1 MSNHIFHYRLKKLKR
16 AFLIWITLISLLINL
31 WIDNIRF
38 TIFQTN
44 SHEKSRVQIK
54 RARGFTNQLIELGS
68 AFIKIGQLLSARPD
82 LIPNTWI
89 QELSKLQDQVPNFSF
104 TQVEEIIRNELG
116 SKFNEIDQIICD
128 PVGSASL
135 AQVHRATL
143 KDCKK
148 VVFKIKRARWFTNQL
163 IELGSAFIKIGQL
176 LSARPDLIPNTWI
189 QELSKL
195 QDQVPNFSF
204 AQVEETIR
212 DELGSK
218 FNDIDQIICDPVGS
232 ASLAQVHR
240 ATLKDGKK
248 VVFKVQR
255 PNLKELFII
264 DLGIMQQIAGLLQK
278 NKNWSRG
285 RNWVEIAKECRKV
298 LMKELDFNC
307 EAQYAARFRQQFLD
321 DENVEVPEVIWDMS
335 SEKVLCLSY
344 VEGTKISD
352 LEKLKSQEID
362 LSKIAEIGAISYL
375 KQLVNYGFFHADPH
389 PGNLAV
395 SSEGKL
401 IFYDFGMMGN
411 ISNNLQTRLGGMVKA
426 AALRDASS
434 LVSQLQQAGLIS
446 KDIDVGPVRRLV
458 RLMLKEALTPPF
470 SPNIIEKLSGDL
482 YELVYETPFQLPVD
496 LIFVMRA
503 LSTFEGVG
511 RMLDPGFNLVSVTKP
526 YLIELMTSNNQS
538 PNDLI
543 NQFGRQ
549 VGELGS
555 KAVGIPKRIDESL
568 ERLEQGDLQL
578 QIRMGESDRQF
589 KKMFTAQKTL
599 GHSILIGS
607 LSIASALLVTSK
619 QNNFALLPLLFAI
632 PISID
637 WIKCQL
643 SMRKGSRLEKLKR

>member
-1 MSNHIFHYRLKKLKR
+1 MSYHILHYRLKKFKR
-16 AFLIWITLISLLINL
+16 AFFIWITLISLLIKL
-31 WIDNIRF
+31 WVDNIIF
-38 TIFQTN
+38 TIFQTKSN
-44 SHEKSRVQIK
+44 VKSRIQIK
-54 RARGFTNQLIELGS
+54 RARWFTNQLIKLGS

-82 LIPNTWI
+82 LIP
-89 QELSKLQDQVPNFSF
+89 
-104 TQVEEIIRNELG
+104 
-116 SKFNEIDQIICD
+116 
-128 PVGSASL
+128 
-135 AQVHRATL
+135 H
-143 KDCKK
+143 
-148 VVFKIKRARWFTNQL
+148 
-163 IELGSAFIKIGQL
+163 
-176 LSARPDLIPNTWI
+176 TWI

-204 AQVEETIR
+204 ARVEETIR
-212 DELGSK
+212 EELGSK
-218 FNDIDQIICDPVGS
+218 FNEIDQIICDPVGS

-285 RNWVEIAKECRKV
+285 RNWVEIAKECRKI

-321 DENVEVPEVIWDMS
+321 DENIEVPEVIWNMS

-344 VEGTKISD
+344 LEGTKISD
-352 LEKLKSQEID
+352 LEKLQSQEID
-362 LSKIAEIGAISYL
+362 LPKIAEIGAISYL

-395 SSEGKL
+395 SDKGKL

-434 LVSQLQQAGLIS
+434 LVSQLQRAGLIS

-526 YLIELMTSNNQS
+526 YLIELMTSNNQT

-607 LSIASALLVTSK
+607 LSIASALLVSNK
-619 QNNFALLPLLFAI
+619 QNNFALLPLFFAL

-637 WIKCQL
+637 WIKCQF

>member
-1 MSNHIFHYRLKKLKR
+1 MSYHVLHYRLKKLKR
-16 AFLIWITLISLLINL
+16 SFLIWITLISLLLNL

-38 TIFQTN
+38 TIFQTKN
-44 SHEKSRVQIK
+44 NEKSRVQ
-54 RARGFTNQLIELGS
+54 
-68 AFIKIGQLLSARPD
+68 
-82 LIPNTWI
+82 
-89 QELSKLQDQVPNFSF
+89 
-104 TQVEEIIRNELG
+104 
-116 SKFNEIDQIICD
+116 
-128 PVGSASL
+128 
-135 AQVHRATL
+135 
-143 KDCKK
+143 
-148 VVFKIKRARWFTNQL
+148 IKRARWFTNQL
-163 IELGSAFIKIGQL
+163 IKLGSAFIKIGQL

-212 DELGSK
+212 NELGSK
-218 FNDIDQIICDPVGS
+218 FNKIDQIICDPVGS

-321 DENVEVPEVIWDMS
+321 DENIEVPKVIWDMS

-375 KQLVNYGFFHADPH
+375 KQLVNCGFFHADPH

-426 AALRDASS
+426 AALKDASS

-446 KDIDVGPVRRLV
+446 KDIDIGPVRRLV

-607 LSIASALLVTSK
+607 LSIASALLVTNK
-619 QNNFALLPLLFAI
+619 QNNFALLPLFFAL

>member
-1 MSNHIFHYRLKKLKR
+1 MRNHIFLNQIKKIKR
-16 AFLIWITLISLLINL
+16 GFLIWRTLILLLINL
-31 WIDNIRF
+31 WLDNLRF
-38 TIFQTN
+38 KIFQTDR
-44 SHEKSRVQIK
+44 EKKNKVQIK
-54 RARGFTNQLIELGS
+54 RAKWFTNQLIQLGS

-82 LIPNTWI
+82 LIPNNWI
-89 QELSKLQDQVPNFSF
+89 KELSRLQDQVPEFSYPK
-104 TQVEEIIRNELG
+104 VEEIIKKELG
-116 SKFNEIDQIICD
+116 EKFSEINQINAVPI
-128 PVGSASL
+128 GSASL
-135 AQVHRATL
+135 AQVHKATL
-143 KDCKK
+143 K
-148 VVFKIKRARWFTNQL
+148 
-163 IELGSAFIKIGQL
+163 
-176 LSARPDLIPNTWI
+176 
-189 QELSKL
+189 
-195 QDQVPNFSF
+195 
-204 AQVEETIR
+204 
-212 DELGSK
+212 
-218 FNDIDQIICDPVGS
+218 ND
-232 ASLAQVHR
+232 
-240 ATLKDGKK
+240 KE

-255 PNLKELFII
+255 PNLKNLFII
-264 DLGIMQQIAGLLQK
+264 DLKIMQQIAFLLQK

-321 DENVEVPEVIWDMS
+321 DQNIEVPEVIWDMS
-335 SEKVLCLSY
+335 SDKVLCLSY
-344 VEGTKISD
+344 LEGIKISD
-352 LEKLKSQEID
+352 IENLQSKNID
-362 LSKIAEIGAISYL
+362 LPKIAEIGAVSYL
-375 KQLVNYGFFHADPH
+375 KQLVNFGFFHADPH

-395 SSEGKL
+395 STSGKL

-411 ISNNLQTRLGGMVKA
+411 ISNNLQVRLGSMVQA

-446 KDIDVGPVRRLV
+446 KGIDIGPVRRLV

-511 RMLDPGFNLVSVTKP
+511 RMLDPGFNLVSITKP
-526 YLIELMTSNNQS
+526 YLIELMTSNNQT

-589 KKMFTAQKTL
+589 KKMFTAQKSL

-607 LSIASALLVTSK
+607 LSIASALLVSNK
-619 QNNFALLPLLFAI
+619 QNNLAILPLIFAM

-643 SMRKGSRLEKLKR
+643 NMRKGTRLEKLKK

>member
-1 MSNHIFHYRLKKLKR
+1 MSYHNIDFRLKRLKR
-16 AFLIWITLISLLINL
+16 GFLIWITLISLLINL
-31 WIDNIRF
+31 WLDNIRF
-38 TIFQTN
+38 TIFQTK
-44 SHEKSRVQIK
+44 SSKKSRVQIK
-54 RARGFTNQLIELGS
+54 RAKWFTNQLIKLGS

-104 TQVEEIIRNELG
+104 QQVEETIRKELG
-116 SKFNEIDQIICD
+116 SKSDEIDQIISE

-143 KDCKK
+143 K
-148 VVFKIKRARWFTNQL
+148 N
-163 IELGSAFIKIGQL
+163 
-176 LSARPDLIPNTWI
+176 
-189 QELSKL
+189 
-195 QDQVPNFSF
+195 
-204 AQVEETIR
+204 
-212 DELGSK
+212 
-218 FNDIDQIICDPVGS
+218 
-232 ASLAQVHR
+232 
-240 ATLKDGKK
+240 GKK

-285 RNWVEIAKECRKV
+285 RNWVEIAKECKKV
-298 LMKELDFNC
+298 LLKELDFNC

-321 DENVEVPEVIWDMS
+321 DENIEVPEVIWDMS

-344 VEGTKISD
+344 LEGTKISD
-352 LEKLKSQEID
+352 LKKLETKGID
-362 LSKIAEIGAISYL
+362 LPKIAEIGAISYL

-395 SSEGKL
+395 SNTGKL

-411 ISNNLQTRLGGMVKA
+411 ISNNLQTSLGAMVKA

-446 KDIDVGPVRRLV
+446 KDIDIGPVRRLV

-526 YLIELMTSNNQS
+526 YLIELMTSNNQT

-607 LSIASALLVTSK
+607 LSIASALLVTNK
-619 QNNFALLPLLFAI
+619 QNNFALLPLFFAL

>member
-1 MSNHIFHYRLKKLKR
+1 MSYYIFHYRLKKLKR

-38 TIFQTN
+38 TIFQTKN
-44 SHEKSRVQIK
+44 NEKSRVQIK
-54 RARGFTNQLIELGS
+54 RARWFTNELIKLGS

-104 TQVEEIIRNELG
+104 LQVQDTIRDELG
-116 SKFNEIDQIICD
+116 SKFNEIDQII
-128 PVGSASL
+128 
-135 AQVHRATL
+135 R
-143 KDCKK
+143 
-148 VVFKIKRARWFTNQL
+148 
-163 IELGSAFIKIGQL
+163 
-176 LSARPDLIPNTWI
+176 
-189 QELSKL
+189 
-195 QDQVPNFSF
+195 
-204 AQVEETIR
+204 
-212 DELGSK
+212 
-218 FNDIDQIICDPVGS
+218 DPVGS

-607 LSIASALLVTSK
+607 LSIASALLVTNK
-619 QNNFALLPLLFAI
+619 QNNFALLPLFFAL

>member
-1 MSNHIFHYRLKKLKR
+1 MSYHILHYRLKKLKR
-16 AFLIWITLISLLINL
+16 AFLIWITLILLLINL
-31 WIDNIRF
+31 WIDDIRF
-38 TIFQTN
+38 TIFQTKSN
-44 SHEKSRVQIK
+44 EKNRVQ
-54 RARGFTNQLIELGS
+54 
-68 AFIKIGQLLSARPD
+68 
-82 LIPNTWI
+82 
-89 QELSKLQDQVPNFSF
+89 
-104 TQVEEIIRNELG
+104 
-116 SKFNEIDQIICD
+116 
-128 PVGSASL
+128 
-135 AQVHRATL
+135 
-143 KDCKK
+143 
-148 VVFKIKRARWFTNQL
+148 IKRARWFTNQL
-163 IELGSAFIKIGQL
+163 IKLGSAFIKIGQL

-204 AQVEETIR
+204 AQVEEIIR

-218 FNDIDQIICDPVGS
+218 FNEIDQIICDPVGS

-321 DENVEVPEVIWDMS
+321 DENVEIPEVIWDMS
-335 SEKVLCLSY
+335 TEKVLCLSY
-344 VEGTKISD
+344 LEGTKISD
-352 LEKLKSQEID
+352 LEKLQSQEID
-362 LSKIAEIGAISYL
+362 LPKIAEIGAISYL

-395 SSEGKL
+395 SNEGKL

-434 LVSQLQQAGLIS
+434 LVGQLQQAGLIS

-526 YLIELMTSNNQS
+526 YLIELMTSNNQT

-607 LSIASALLVTSK
+607 LSIASALLITNK
-619 QNNFALLPLLFAI
+619 QNNFALLPLFFAL

>member
-1 MSNHIFHYRLKKLKR
+1 MVYYIFNKTIKKLKR
-16 AFLIWITLISLLINL
+16 GFLIWRTLITLLIFLWLDNL
-31 WIDNIRF
+31 RF
-38 TIFQTN
+38 TFFRNNINFKN
-44 SHEKSRVQIK
+44 KIQIK
-54 RARGFTNQLIELGS
+54 RARWFTNQLIKLGS

-89 QELSKLQDQVPNFSF
+89 QELSKLQDQVPQFPF
-104 TQVEEIIRNELG
+104 TQVKKIIQEELG
-116 SKFNEIDQIICD
+116 SKF
-128 PVGSASL
+128 S
-135 AQVHRATL
+135 
-143 KDCKK
+143 
-148 VVFKIKRARWFTNQL
+148 
-163 IELGSAFIKIGQL
+163 
-176 LSARPDLIPNTWI
+176 
-189 QELSKL
+189 
-195 QDQVPNFSF
+195 
-204 AQVEETIR
+204 
-212 DELGSK
+212 
-218 FNDIDQIICDPVGS
+218 DIDQIMSEPIGS

-240 ATLKDGKK
+240 ATLKDGKD
-248 VVFKVQR
+248 VILKVQR

-264 DLGIMQQIAGLLQK
+264 DLGIMQQIASLLQK
-278 NKNWSRG
+278 NKKWSKG
-285 RNWVEIAKECRKV
+285 RNWIEISKECKKV

-321 DENVEVPEVIWDMS
+321 DENIDVPEVIWDMS
-335 SEKVLCLSY
+335 SERVLCLSY
-344 VEGTKISD
+344 LEGTKISD
-352 LEKLKSQEID
+352 LPKLKTLNID
-362 LSKIAEIGAISYL
+362 LPKIAEIGAISYL
-375 KQLVNYGFFHADPH
+375 KQLVNFGFFHADPH

-395 SSEGKL
+395 SISGKL

-411 ISNNLQTRLGGMVKA
+411 ISNNLQASLGGMVKA
-426 AALRDASS
+426 AALRDAST
-434 LVSQLQQAGLIS
+434 LVSQLQDAGLIS
-446 KDIDVGPVRRLV
+446 KEIDIGPVRRLV

-470 SPNIIEKLSGDL
+470 SPNIIQKLSGDL

-511 RMLDPGFNLVSVTKP
+511 KMLDPGFNLVSITKP
-526 YLIELMTSNNQS
+526 YLIELMTSSNQT

-549 VGELGS
+549 VGEISS

-607 LSIASALLVTSK
+607 LSISSALLVSNK
-619 QNNFALLPLLFAI
+619 QNNFALLPLIFAM

-643 SMRKGSRLEKLKR
+643 RMRKGSRIDRLKN

>member
-1 MSNHIFHYRLKKLKR
+1 MKR
-16 AFLIWITLISLLINL
+16 NIIQNQIKRIKRGFLIWKTLIILLLNL
-31 WIDNIRF
+31 WFDNLLF
-38 TIFQTN
+38 SIFQT
-44 SHEKSRVQIK
+44 SRDKKNEIQIK
-54 RARGFTNQLIELGS
+54 RARWFTDQLIKLGS

-89 QELSKLQDQVPNFSF
+89 QELSKLQDQVPQFSF
-104 TQVEEIIRNELG
+104 MKVEETIKSELG
-116 SKFNEIDQIICD
+116 RKFSEINQIIEA
-128 PVGSASL
+128 PIGSASL

-143 KDCKK
+143 K
-148 VVFKIKRARWFTNQL
+148 N
-163 IELGSAFIKIGQL
+163 
-176 LSARPDLIPNTWI
+176 
-189 QELSKL
+189 
-195 QDQVPNFSF
+195 
-204 AQVEETIR
+204 
-212 DELGSK
+212 
-218 FNDIDQIICDPVGS
+218 
-232 ASLAQVHR
+232 
-240 ATLKDGKK
+240 GKE

-255 PNLKELFII
+255 PNLKDLFII
-264 DLGIMQQIAGLLQK
+264 DLNIMQQIAYLLQK

-321 DENVEVPEVIWDMS
+321 DENVEVPSVIWAMS

-344 VEGTKISD
+344 LEGTKISD
-352 LEKLKSQEID
+352 LSKLQTKNID
-362 LSKIAEIGAISYL
+362 LPKIAEIGAVSYL
-375 KQLVNYGFFHADPH
+375 KQLVNFGFFHADPH

-395 SSEGKL
+395 SNDGKL

-411 ISNNLQTRLGGMVKA
+411 ISYNLQTRLGAMVKA
-426 AALRDASS
+426 AALRDASE
-434 LVSQLQQAGLIS
+434 LVIQLQEAGLIS
-446 KDIDVGPVRRLV
+446 KDIEIGPVRRLV

-503 LSTFEGVG
+503 LTTFEGVG

-526 YLIELMTSNNQS
+526 YLIALMTSNNQT

-607 LSIASALLVTSK
+607 LSIASALLVSNK
-619 QNNFALLPLLFAI
+619 QDNFALLPLIFAL
-632 PISID
+632 PITID

-643 SMRKGSRLEKLKR
+643 VMRKGSRLEKLKG

>member
-1 MSNHIFHYRLKKLKR
+1 MSYHIFNYRLKKLKR
-16 AFLIWITLISLLINL
+16 AFLIWITLILLLINL

-38 TIFQTN
+38 TIFQTKN
-44 SHEKSRVQIK
+44 NEKSRVQIQ
-54 RARGFTNQLIELGS
+54 RARWFTNQLIKLGS

-104 TQVEEIIRNELG
+104 E
-116 SKFNEIDQIICD
+116 
-128 PVGSASL
+128 
-135 AQVHRATL
+135 
-143 KDCKK
+143 
-148 VVFKIKRARWFTNQL
+148 
-163 IELGSAFIKIGQL
+163 
-176 LSARPDLIPNTWI
+176 
-189 QELSKL
+189 
-195 QDQVPNFSF
+195 
-204 AQVEETIR
+204 QVEETIR
-212 DELGSK
+212 DELGTK
-218 FNDIDQIICDPVGS
+218 FNEIDQIISEPVGS

-285 RNWVEIAKECRKV
+285 RNWVEIARECRKV

-344 VEGTKISD
+344 LEGTKISD
-352 LEKLKSQEID
+352 LEKLQSQEID
-362 LSKIAEIGAISYL
+362 LPKIAEIGAISYL

-395 SSEGKL
+395 SNEGKL

-607 LSIASALLVTSK
+607 LSIASALLVTNK
-619 QNNFALLPLLFAI
+619 QNNFALLPLFFAL

>member
-1 MSNHIFHYRLKKLKR
+1 MSYNILHHHLKKLKR

-38 TIFQTN
+38 TIFQTKSN
-44 SHEKSRVQIK
+44 EKSRIQIK
-54 RARGFTNQLIELGS
+54 RARWFTNQLIKLGS

-89 QELSKLQDQVPNFSF
+89 KELSKLQDQVPNFSF
-104 TQVEEIIRNELG
+104 TDVEEIIREELG
-116 SKFNEIDQIICD
+116 SKFNQ
-128 PVGSASL
+128 
-135 AQVHRATL
+135 
-143 KDCKK
+143 
-148 VVFKIKRARWFTNQL
+148 
-163 IELGSAFIKIGQL
+163 
-176 LSARPDLIPNTWI
+176 
-189 QELSKL
+189 
-195 QDQVPNFSF
+195 
-204 AQVEETIR
+204 
-212 DELGSK
+212 
-218 FNDIDQIICDPVGS
+218 IDQIICDPVGS

-607 LSIASALLVTSK
+607 LSIASALLVTNK
-619 QNNFALLPLLFAI
+619 QNNFALLPLFFAL

>member
-1 MSNHIFHYRLKKLKR
+1 MSYNILHYRLKKLKR
-16 AFLIWITLISLLINL
+16 ACLIWITLISLLINL

-38 TIFQTN
+38 AIFQTKSN
-44 SHEKSRVQIK
+44 EKNRIQIK
-54 RARGFTNQLIELGS
+54 RARWFTNQLIKLGS

-104 TQVEEIIRNELG
+104 TQVEEIIREELG
-116 SKFNEIDQIICD
+116 SKFNKIDQIICD

-135 AQVHRATL
+135 AQVHR
-143 KDCKK
+143 
-148 VVFKIKRARWFTNQL
+148 
-163 IELGSAFIKIGQL
+163 S
-176 LSARPDLIPNTWI
+176 
-189 QELSKL
+189 
-195 QDQVPNFSF
+195 
-204 AQVEETIR
+204 
-212 DELGSK
+212 
-218 FNDIDQIICDPVGS
+218 
-232 ASLAQVHR
+232 
-240 ATLKDGKK
+240 TLKDGKK

-307 EAQYAARFRQQFLD
+307 EAQYAARFRQQFID
-321 DENVEVPEVIWDMS
+321 DESVEVPEVLWDMS
-335 SEKVLCLSY
+335 CEKVLCLSY
-344 VEGTKISD
+344 LEGTKISD
-352 LEKLKSQEID
+352 LEKLQSQEID
-362 LSKIAEIGAISYL
+362 LTKIAEIGAISYL

-395 SSEGKL
+395 SNEGKL

-434 LVSQLQQAGLIS
+434 LVIQLQQAGLIS

-526 YLIELMTSNNQS
+526 YLIELMTSNNQT

-578 QIRMGESDRQF
+578 QRSSKYHLALGV
-589 KKMFTAQKTL
+589 TL
-599 GHSILIGS
+599 PGY
-607 LSIASALLVTSK
+607 
-619 QNNFALLPLLFAI
+619 LP
-632 PISID
+632 S
-637 WIKCQL
+637 
-643 SMRKGSRLEKLKR
+643 

>member
-1 MSNHIFHYRLKKLKR
+1 MSYHILHYRLKQLKR
-16 AFLIWITLISLLINL
+16 AFVIWTTLISLLINL

-38 TIFQTN
+38 TIFQTKSN
-44 SHEKSRVQIK
+44 EKSRVQIK
-54 RARGFTNQLIELGS
+54 RARWFTNQLIKLGS

-104 TQVEEIIRNELG
+104 TQVEETIRNELG
-116 SKFNEIDQIICD
+116 SKFNEIDQII
-128 PVGSASL
+128 S
-135 AQVHRATL
+135 
-143 KDCKK
+143 
-148 VVFKIKRARWFTNQL
+148 
-163 IELGSAFIKIGQL
+163 
-176 LSARPDLIPNTWI
+176 
-189 QELSKL
+189 
-195 QDQVPNFSF
+195 
-204 AQVEETIR
+204 
-212 DELGSK
+212 
-218 FNDIDQIICDPVGS
+218 DPVGS

-307 EAQYAARFRQQFLD
+307 EAQYAARFRQQFID
-321 DENVEVPEVIWDMS
+321 DESVEVPEVIWDMS

-434 LVSQLQQAGLIS
+434 LVNQLQQAGRIS

-607 LSIASALLVTSK
+607 LSIASALLVTNK
-619 QNNFALLPLLFAI
+619 QNNFALLPLFFAL

>member
-1 MSNHIFHYRLKKLKR
+1 MSYHVLHYRLKKLKR
-16 AFLIWITLISLLINL
+16 AFLIWLTLILLLINL

-38 TIFQTN
+38 KIFQTKN
-44 SHEKSRVQIK
+44 NKKSRVQI
-54 RARGFTNQLIELGS
+54 Q
-68 AFIKIGQLLSARPD
+68 
-82 LIPNTWI
+82 
-89 QELSKLQDQVPNFSF
+89 
-104 TQVEEIIRNELG
+104 
-116 SKFNEIDQIICD
+116 
-128 PVGSASL
+128 
-135 AQVHRATL
+135 
-143 KDCKK
+143 
-148 VVFKIKRARWFTNQL
+148 RARWFTNQL
-163 IELGSAFIKIGQL
+163 IKLGSAFIKIGQL

-212 DELGSK
+212 NELGSK
-218 FNDIDQIICDPVGS
+218 FNEIDQIICDPVGS

-607 LSIASALLVTSK
+607 LSIASALLVTNK
-619 QNNFALLPLLFAI
+619 QNNFALLPLFFAL

>member
-1 MSNHIFHYRLKKLKR
+1 MSFHIFHYRFKKLKR
-16 AFLIWITLISLLINL
+16 ASLIWITLISLLINL

-38 TIFQTN
+38 AIFQTN
-44 SHEKSRVQIK
+44 NNEKSRVQIK
-54 RARGFTNQLIELGS
+54 RARWFTNQLIKLGS

-89 QELSKLQDQVPNFSF
+89 EELAKLQDQVPNF
-104 TQVEEIIRNELG
+104 
-116 SKFNEIDQIICD
+116 
-128 PVGSASL
+128 P
-135 AQVHRATL
+135 
-143 KDCKK
+143 
-148 VVFKIKRARWFTNQL
+148 
-163 IELGSAFIKIGQL
+163 
-176 LSARPDLIPNTWI
+176 
-189 QELSKL
+189 
-195 QDQVPNFSF
+195 F

-218 FNDIDQIICDPVGS
+218 FNEIDQIIRDPVGS

-240 ATLKDGKK
+240 ATLNDGTK

-255 PNLKELFII
+255 PNLKELFMI

-278 NKNWSRG
+278 NKNWSQG

-321 DENVEVPEVIWDMS
+321 DENIEVPEVIWNMS

-344 VEGTKISD
+344 LEGTKISD
-352 LEKLKSQEID
+352 LKKLQSQEMD
-362 LSKIAEIGAISYL
+362 LPKIAEIGAISYL

-395 SSEGKL
+395 SNKGNL

-526 YLIELMTSNNQS
+526 YLIELMTSNNQT

-607 LSIASALLVTSK
+607 LSIASALLVTNK
-619 QNNFALLPLLFAI
+619 QNNFALLPLFFAL

>member
-1 MSNHIFHYRLKKLKR
+1 MSYHILHYRLKKLKR
-16 AFLIWITLISLLINL
+16 AFLIWITLISLLTIL

-38 TIFQTN
+38 TIFQTKSN
-44 SHEKSRVQIK
+44 EKSRVQ
-54 RARGFTNQLIELGS
+54 
-68 AFIKIGQLLSARPD
+68 
-82 LIPNTWI
+82 
-89 QELSKLQDQVPNFSF
+89 
-104 TQVEEIIRNELG
+104 
-116 SKFNEIDQIICD
+116 
-128 PVGSASL
+128 
-135 AQVHRATL
+135 
-143 KDCKK
+143 
-148 VVFKIKRARWFTNQL
+148 IKRARWFTNQL
-163 IELGSAFIKIGQL
+163 IKLGSAFIKIGQL

-218 FNDIDQIICDPVGS
+218 FNEIDQIICDPVGS

-344 VEGTKISD
+344 LEGTKISD

-395 SSEGKL
+395 SNEGKL

-526 YLIELMTSNNQS
+526 YLIELMTSNNQT

-607 LSIASALLVTSK
+607 LSIASALLVTNK
-619 QNNFALLPLLFAI
+619 QNNFALLPLFFAL

>member
-1 MSNHIFHYRLKKLKR
+1 MSYHILHYRLKKLKR

-38 TIFQTN
+38 KIFQN
-44 SHEKSRVQIK
+44 KNNEKSRVQIK
-54 RARGFTNQLIELGS
+54 RARWFTNQLIKLGS

-104 TQVEEIIRNELG
+104 VQVEETIREELG

-143 KDCKK
+143 KD
-148 VVFKIKRARWFTNQL
+148 
-163 IELGSAFIKIGQL
+163 
-176 LSARPDLIPNTWI
+176 
-189 QELSKL
+189 
-195 QDQVPNFSF
+195 
-204 AQVEETIR
+204 
-212 DELGSK
+212 
-218 FNDIDQIICDPVGS
+218 
-232 ASLAQVHR
+232 
-240 ATLKDGKK
+240 GKQ

-344 VEGTKISD
+344 LDGTKISD
-352 LEKLKSQEID
+352 LEKLQSQEID
-362 LSKIAEIGAISYL
+362 LPKIAEIGAISYL

-395 SSEGKL
+395 SNESKL

-411 ISNNLQTRLGGMVKA
+411 ISNNLQTRLGGLVKA

-446 KDIDVGPVRRLV
+446 KDIDIGPVRRLV

-526 YLIELMTSNNQS
+526 YLIELMTSNNQT

-607 LSIASALLVTSK
+607 LSIASALLVTNK
-619 QNNFALLPLLFAI
+619 QNNYALLPLFFAL

>member
-1 MSNHIFHYRLKKLKR
+1 MSYHIFHYRLKKLKR
-16 AFLIWITLISLLINL
+16 AFLIWITLISLLTIL

-38 TIFQTN
+38 TIFQTKSN
-44 SHEKSRVQIK
+44 EKSRVQIQ
-54 RARGFTNQLIELGS
+54 RARWFTNQLIKLGS

-104 TQVEEIIRNELG
+104 TQVEETIRNELG
-116 SKFNEIDQIICD
+116 SKFNE
-128 PVGSASL
+128 
-135 AQVHRATL
+135 
-143 KDCKK
+143 
-148 VVFKIKRARWFTNQL
+148 
-163 IELGSAFIKIGQL
+163 
-176 LSARPDLIPNTWI
+176 
-189 QELSKL
+189 
-195 QDQVPNFSF
+195 
-204 AQVEETIR
+204 
-212 DELGSK
+212 
-218 FNDIDQIICDPVGS
+218 IDQIICDPVGS

-607 LSIASALLVTSK
+607 LSIASALLVTNK
-619 QNNFALLPLLFAI
+619 QNNFALLPLFFAL

>member
-1 MSNHIFHYRLKKLKR
+1 MSFHILHYRLKKLKR

-38 TIFQTN
+38 TIFQTKN
-44 SHEKSRVQIK
+44 NEKSRVQ
-54 RARGFTNQLIELGS
+54 
-68 AFIKIGQLLSARPD
+68 
-82 LIPNTWI
+82 
-89 QELSKLQDQVPNFSF
+89 
-104 TQVEEIIRNELG
+104 
-116 SKFNEIDQIICD
+116 
-128 PVGSASL
+128 
-135 AQVHRATL
+135 
-143 KDCKK
+143 
-148 VVFKIKRARWFTNQL
+148 IKRARWFTNQL
-163 IELGSAFIKIGQL
+163 IKLGSAFIKIGQL

-212 DELGSK
+212 EELGSK
-218 FNDIDQIICDPVGS
+218 VNEIDQIISDPVGS

-607 LSIASALLVTSK
+607 LSIASALLVTNK
-619 QNNFALLPLLFAI
+619 QNNFALLPLFFAL

>member
-1 MSNHIFHYRLKKLKR
+1 MSYHILHYHLKKLKR

-38 TIFQTN
+38 TIFQTKN
-44 SHEKSRVQIK
+44 NEKSRVQ
-54 RARGFTNQLIELGS
+54 
-68 AFIKIGQLLSARPD
+68 
-82 LIPNTWI
+82 
-89 QELSKLQDQVPNFSF
+89 
-104 TQVEEIIRNELG
+104 
-116 SKFNEIDQIICD
+116 
-128 PVGSASL
+128 
-135 AQVHRATL
+135 
-143 KDCKK
+143 
-148 VVFKIKRARWFTNQL
+148 IKRARWFTNQL
-163 IELGSAFIKIGQL
+163 INLGSAFIKIGQL

-204 AQVEETIR
+204 AQVEETIKE
-212 DELGSK
+212 ELGSK
-218 FNDIDQIICDPVGS
+218 FNEIDQIISDPVGS

-240 ATLKDGKK
+240 ATLKNGKK

-278 NKNWSRG
+278 KKNWSRG

-344 VEGTKISD
+344 LEGTKISD
-352 LEKLKSQEID
+352 LEKLQLQKID

-395 SSEGKL
+395 SNQGQL

-526 YLIELMTSNNQS
+526 YLIELMTSNNQT

-607 LSIASALLVTSK
+607 LSIASALLVTNK
-619 QNNFALLPLLFAI
+619 QNNLAMLPLFFAL

>member
-1 MSNHIFHYRLKKLKR
+1 MSYHILHYRLKKLKR
-16 AFLIWITLISLLINL
+16 AFLIWITLISLLIKL
-31 WIDNIRF
+31 WLDSIRF
-38 TIFQTN
+38 TIFQTKSN
-44 SHEKSRVQIK
+44 EKSRIQIK
-54 RARGFTNQLIELGS
+54 RARWFTNQLIKLGS

-104 TQVEEIIRNELG
+104 TQVEETIRNELG

-143 KDCKK
+143 
-148 VVFKIKRARWFTNQL
+148 
-163 IELGSAFIKIGQL
+163 
-176 LSARPDLIPNTWI
+176 
-189 QELSKL
+189 
-195 QDQVPNFSF
+195 
-204 AQVEETIR
+204 
-212 DELGSK
+212 
-218 FNDIDQIICDPVGS
+218 IDGN
-232 ASLAQVHR
+232 
-240 ATLKDGKK
+240 K

-264 DLGIMQQIAGLLQK
+264 DLGIMQLIAGLLQN
-278 NKNWSRG
+278 NKNSSRG

-446 KDIDVGPVRRLV
+446 KDIDIGPVRRLV

-470 SPNIIEKLSGDL
+470 SSNIIEKLSGDL

-607 LSIASALLVTSK
+607 LSIASALLVTNK
-619 QNNFALLPLLFAI
+619 QNNFALLPLFFAL

>member
-1 MSNHIFHYRLKKLKR
+1 MSYHILHYRLKKLRR
-16 AFLIWITLISLLINL
+16 AFLIWITLILLLINL

-38 TIFQTN
+38 IIFQTKSN
-44 SHEKSRVQIK
+44 EKSKVQIK
-54 RARGFTNQLIELGS
+54 RA
-68 AFIKIGQLLSARPD
+68 K
-82 LIPNTWI
+82 
-89 QELSKLQDQVPNFSF
+89 
-104 TQVEEIIRNELG
+104 
-116 SKFNEIDQIICD
+116 
-128 PVGSASL
+128 
-135 AQVHRATL
+135 
-143 KDCKK
+143 
-148 VVFKIKRARWFTNQL
+148 WFTNEL
-163 IELGSAFIKIGQL
+163 IKLGSAFIKIGQL

-212 DELGSK
+212 NELGSK
-218 FNDIDQIICDPVGS
+218 FNEIDQIICDPVGS

-285 RNWVEIAKECRKV
+285 RNWTEIAKECRKV

-321 DENVEVPEVIWDMS
+321 DENIEVPEIIWDMS

-344 VEGTKISD
+344 LEGTKISD
-352 LEKLKSQEID
+352 LEKLQSQEID
-362 LSKIAEIGAISYL
+362 LPKIAEIGAISYL

-395 SSEGKL
+395 SNEGKL

-434 LVSQLQQAGLIS
+434 LVSQLQLAGLIS

-470 SPNIIEKLSGDL
+470 SPNIMEKLSGDL

-526 YLIELMTSNNQS
+526 YLIELMTSNNQT

-549 VGELGS
+549 VGEIGS

-607 LSIASALLVTSK
+607 LSISSALLVTNK
-619 QNNFALLPLLFAI
+619 QNNFALLPLFFAL

>member
-1 MSNHIFHYRLKKLKR
+1 MSYHIFHYRLKKLKR
-16 AFLIWITLISLLINL
+16 AFLIWITLISLLTIL

-38 TIFQTN
+38 TIFQTKSN
-44 SHEKSRVQIK
+44 EKSRVQIK
-54 RARGFTNQLIELGS
+54 RARWFTSQLI
-68 AFIKIGQLLSARPD
+68 K
-82 LIPNTWI
+82 
-89 QELSKLQDQVPNFSF
+89 
-104 TQVEEIIRNELG
+104 
-116 SKFNEIDQIICD
+116 
-128 PVGSASL
+128 
-135 AQVHRATL
+135 
-143 KDCKK
+143 
-148 VVFKIKRARWFTNQL
+148 
-163 IELGSAFIKIGQL
+163 LGSAFIKIGQL

-218 FNDIDQIICDPVGS
+218 FNEIDQIICDPVGS

-240 ATLKDGKK
+240 ATLKNGQK

-285 RNWVEIAKECRKV
+285 RNWVEIARECRKV

-321 DENVEVPEVIWDMS
+321 DETVEVPEVIWDMS

-344 VEGTKISD
+344 LEGTKISD
-352 LEKLKSQEID
+352 LEKLQSQEID
-362 LSKIAEIGAISYL
+362 LPKIAEIGAISYL

-395 SSEGKL
+395 SNEGKL

-526 YLIELMTSNNQS
+526 YLIELMTSNNQT

-607 LSIASALLVTSK
+607 LSIASALLVTNK
-619 QNNFALLPLLFAI
+619 QNNFALLPLFFAL

>member
-1 MSNHIFHYRLKKLKR
+1 MSYHILHYRLKKLKR
-16 AFLIWITLISLLINL
+16 SFLIWITLISLLINL

-38 TIFQTN
+38 TIFQN
-44 SHEKSRVQIK
+44 KNNQKNRVQIK
-54 RARGFTNQLIELGS
+54 RA
-68 AFIKIGQLLSARPD
+68 K
-82 LIPNTWI
+82 
-89 QELSKLQDQVPNFSF
+89 
-104 TQVEEIIRNELG
+104 
-116 SKFNEIDQIICD
+116 
-128 PVGSASL
+128 
-135 AQVHRATL
+135 
-143 KDCKK
+143 
-148 VVFKIKRARWFTNQL
+148 WFTNQL
-163 IELGSAFIKIGQL
+163 IKLGSAFIKIGQL

-204 AQVEETIR
+204 AQVEKTIR
-212 DELGSK
+212 EDLGSK
-218 FNDIDQIICDPVGS
+218 FNEIDQIICDPVGS

-240 ATLKDGKK
+240 ATLKDDKK

-255 PNLKELFII
+255 PNLKELFTI

-285 RNWVEIAKECRKV
+285 RNWVEIARECRKV

-344 VEGTKISD
+344 LEGTKISD
-352 LEKLKSQEID
+352 LEKLKLQEID

-395 SSEGKL
+395 SKKGKL

-526 YLIELMTSNNQS
+526 YLIELMTSNNQT

-607 LSIASALLVTSK
+607 LSITSALLVTNK
-619 QNNFALLPLLFAI
+619 QNNFALLPLFFAL

-643 SMRKGSRLEKLKR
+643 NMRKGSRLEKLKR

>member
-1 MSNHIFHYRLKKLKR
+1 MSYHVLHSRLKKLKR
-16 AFLIWITLISLLINL
+16 SFLIWITLISLLLNL

-38 TIFQTN
+38 TIFQTKN
-44 SHEKSRVQIK
+44 NEKSRVQ
-54 RARGFTNQLIELGS
+54 
-68 AFIKIGQLLSARPD
+68 
-82 LIPNTWI
+82 
-89 QELSKLQDQVPNFSF
+89 
-104 TQVEEIIRNELG
+104 
-116 SKFNEIDQIICD
+116 
-128 PVGSASL
+128 
-135 AQVHRATL
+135 
-143 KDCKK
+143 
-148 VVFKIKRARWFTNQL
+148 IKRARWFTNQL
-163 IELGSAFIKIGQL
+163 IKLGSAFIKIGQL

-212 DELGSK
+212 NELGSK
-218 FNDIDQIICDPVGS
+218 FNKIDQIICDPVGS

-344 VEGTKISD
+344 LEGTKISD

-446 KDIDVGPVRRLV
+446 KDIDIGPVRRLV

-555 KAVGIPKRIDESL
+555 KAVGIPKRIDENL

-607 LSIASALLVTSK
+607 LSIASALLVTNK
-619 QNNFALLPLLFAI
+619 QNNFALLPLFFAL

>member
-1 MSNHIFHYRLKKLKR
+1 MSYHIFYFRLKKLKR
-16 AFLIWITLISLLINL
+16 AFIIWITLISLLINL
-31 WIDNIRF
+31 WIDNLRF
-38 TIFQTN
+38 TIFNTN
-44 SHEKSRVQIK
+44 SNEKSRVQIK
-54 RARGFTNQLIELGS
+54 RARWFTNQLIKLGS

-89 QELSKLQDQVPNFSF
+89 QELTKLQDQVPNFSF
-104 TQVEEIIRNELG
+104 EQVEETIREELG
-116 SKFNEIDQIICD
+116 SKFNEIDEIIGD

-135 AQVHRATL
+135 AQVH
-143 KDCKK
+143 K
-148 VVFKIKRARWFTNQL
+148 
-163 IELGSAFIKIGQL
+163 
-176 LSARPDLIPNTWI
+176 
-189 QELSKL
+189 
-195 QDQVPNFSF
+195 
-204 AQVEETIR
+204 
-212 DELGSK
+212 
-218 FNDIDQIICDPVGS
+218 
-232 ASLAQVHR
+232 

-248 VVFKVQR
+248 VAFKVQR

-344 VEGTKISD
+344 LEGTKISD
-352 LEKLKSQEID
+352 LEKLQSQEID
-362 LSKIAEIGAISYL
+362 LPKIAEIGAISYL

-395 SSEGKL
+395 SIEGKL

-526 YLIELMTSNNQS
+526 YLIELMTSNNQT

-607 LSIASALLVTSK
+607 LSIASALLVTNK
-619 QNNFALLPLLFAI
+619 QNNFALLPLFFAL